1 MACTACANNTF
12 NPGFSP
18 MGFGPQ
24 APQLGAFPA
33 QSAGAFAAPNAFGAP
48 GMDNSMIGQ
57 TSMMLAAMT
66 EMLFLLMS
74 MMGSGNALANPLA
87 DAYGGPQA
95 SGGPSGGS
103 SSGSSPS
110 GSSAAGSSA
119 PANSASEVSGPV
131 SGSATGKKL
140 AQAAESTAK
149 RMNSTGWCYKG
160 VAESLRSIGVTATGA
175 SAYMAADQLAKNPKM
190 KEIQVS
196 AKDLPKLPAGAVV
209 VWNKSGAHPHG
220 HISVA
225 LGNGK
230 EASDHIQNQ
239 MTNYGT
245 SHRVFVPV

>member
-1 MACTACANNTF
+1 MACTACVNNTF
-12 NPGFSP
+12 NSGFSP
-18 MGFGPQ
+18 MGFAPQ

-33 QSAGAFAAPNAFGAP
+33 QSAGAFAAPNTFAGP
-48 GMDNSMIGQ
+48 GMDNSMVGP
-57 TSMMLAAMT
+57 TNMMLAAMT

-74 MMGSGNALANPLA
+74 MMGAGNALANPLA

-95 SGGPSGGS
+95 SGGPSGVASGS
-103 SSGSSPS
+103 SSS
-110 GSSAAGSSA
+110 GGSA

-131 SGSATGKKL
+131 SGSANGKKL
-140 AQAAESTAK
+140 AQAAEGTAK

-160 VAESLRSIGVTATGA
+160 VSESLRSIGVTATGA

-196 AKDLPKLPAGAVV
+196 AKDLTKLPAGAVV